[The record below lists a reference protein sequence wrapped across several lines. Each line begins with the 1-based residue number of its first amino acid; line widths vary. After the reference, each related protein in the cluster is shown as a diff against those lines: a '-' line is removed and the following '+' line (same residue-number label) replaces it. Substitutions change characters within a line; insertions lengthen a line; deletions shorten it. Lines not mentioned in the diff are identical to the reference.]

1 MTTID
6 KPNAQILLEFANLQ
20 VASEA
25 FLLPLET
32 ASENP
37 KEHIPTGNILE
48 EIKLTE
54 GNKHSTMFTPTM
66 AEDFVGKWKV
76 VDHISNTKT
85 GFSGTLFEATK
96 TITDKDGKPIV
107 ETGQQVLSFRSTEFI
122 EDAVHDNK
130 STNTREIKEHGF
142 AFGQI
147 SDMVDWVKSMQD
159 SGILKA
165 SIKATGYSLG
175 AHVVTAFNVLQ
186 QENFFGTL
194 DIDNTF
200 TFNGAGIGKLKDGK
214 TLTELI
220 TQFSAGRDAD
230 HTGMFESNVK
240 KAA

>member
-1 MTTID
+1 MT
-6 KPNAQILLEFANLQ
+6 PNAQTLLEFANLQ

-25 FLLPLET
+25 FLVELDAEPAT
-32 ASENP
+32 
-37 KEHIPTGNILE
+37 HIDSSFNLKDEIQTLINGN
-48 EIKLTE
+48 
-54 GNKHSTMFTPTM
+54 NHSTKFTQTM
-66 AEDFVGKWKV
+66 AEDFVDKWKV

-96 TITDKDGKPIV
+96 TITDANGETIV
-107 ETGQQVLSFRSTEFI
+107 EAGQQVLSFRSTEFV

-159 SGILKA
+159 SSTIDD
-165 SIKATGYSLG
+165 SIKVTGYSLG
-175 AHVVTAFNVLQ
+175 AHLAAAFNLLQ
-186 QENFFGTL
+186 KEGFFGTL
-194 DIDNTF
+194 NIDNTF